1 MFLYLSQGP
10 IFVAFFQSYLY
21 FSDLIRLRAC
31 TRAHWTFIISVVHIG
46 CFLFRTI
53 CHSRCFV
60 WKFCCRCTA
69 THTHTPQSA
78 CRQFRVYFH
87 QTHEMCNPLWSGANK
102 HTCQHA
108 ICLLRNTQ
116 CRYLNH
122 VNCVYIIM
130 SYFAIENAECV
141 VVTGTERSQFFNK
154 YQNPI
159 CCVFVTRSMRKSTQI
174 VYSNRKL
181 YLTRFDARTTKTG
194 PLNAK
199 NAERSIIPAEMFV
212 ICAKSYIAVEWLTHV
227 EHTKITHK
235 FTRITNPKQRLN
247 HKME

>member
-1 MFLYLSQGP
+1 
-10 IFVAFFQSYLY
+10 
-21 FSDLIRLRAC
+21 
-31 TRAHWTFIISVVHIG
+31 
-46 CFLFRTI
+46 
-53 CHSRCFV
+53 
-60 WKFCCRCTA
+60 
-69 THTHTPQSA
+69 
-78 CRQFRVYFH
+78 
-87 QTHEMCNPLWSGANK
+87 MCNPLWSGANK

-159 CCVFVTRSMRKSTQI
+159 CCVFVTRSMRKSTRI

-199 NAERSIIPAEMFV
+199 NAGASMIPAEMFV

>member
-1 MFLYLSQGP
+1 MLLYLSQGP

-21 FSDLIRLRAC
+21 FSDLIRSRAC

-60 WKFCCRCTA
+60 WKFFVGVQP
-69 THTHTPQSA
+69 HTSHSVR
-78 CRQFRVYFH
+78 RQFRVYFH
-87 QTHEMCNPLWSGANK
+87 HTHKMCNPLWSGANK

-116 CRYLNH
+116 CCYLSH

-141 VVTGTERSQFFNK
+141 AVTGTECYQFFK
-154 YQNPI
+154 QIP
-159 CCVFVTRSMRKSTQI
+159 KSNLLCFRHTFHEEEHRI

-199 NAERSIIPAEMFV
+199 NAGASIIPAEMFV